1 MDIRGIWKVKEIR
14 VPTPDGVKVF
24 TPDNPPQEE
33 RFEGSAELMNYRTEF
48 AEDGMLNTLMFVP
61 EEMRQEAAKQGVEV
75 REDGYAAIESTTWKE
90 ADGKF
95 YYDTGIQGE
104 TLGEPVDPF
113 MEISVTEDGC
123 LLYGLESNTDDPYVQ
138 FINGRGLLRQ
148 ASFRKAPNEI
158 RCLSERKDP

>member
-33 RFEGSAELMNYRTEF
+33 RFEGSAELMGYRTEF

-75 REDGYAAIESTTWKE
+75 REDGYAAIESTVWKE
-90 ADGKF
+90 ENGKI
-95 YYDTGIQGE
+95 YYDTKIEGE
-104 TLGEPVDPF
+104 VLGEKADSF
-113 MEISVTEDGC
+113 AEIPVTEDGC
-123 LLYGLESNTDDPYVQ
+123 LLYSYGMILLE
-138 FINGRGLLRQ
+138 R
-148 ASFRKAPNEI
+148 A
-158 RCLSERKDP
+158 

>member
-1 MDIRGIWKVKEIR
+1 MDIRGIWKVKEIH

-75 REDGYAAIESTTWKE
+75 REDGYAARTGTT
-90 ADGKF
+90 
-95 YYDTGIQGE
+95 TSPPLCRVPPCM
-104 TLGEPVDPF
+104 TLWRW
-113 MEISVTEDGC
+113 ISPKQAV
-123 LLYGLESNTDDPYVQ
+123 
-138 FINGRGLLRQ
+138 LR
-148 ASFRKAPNEI
+148 
-158 RCLSERKDP
+158 